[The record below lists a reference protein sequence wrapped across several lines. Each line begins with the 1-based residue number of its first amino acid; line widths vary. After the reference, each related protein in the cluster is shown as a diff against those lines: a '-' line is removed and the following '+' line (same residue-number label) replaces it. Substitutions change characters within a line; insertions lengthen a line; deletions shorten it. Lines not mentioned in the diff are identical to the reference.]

1 MDSAPCRASGH
12 LRSITHNRL
21 YHLMQRCGYALTRVD
36 SEFPFSVALE
46 VVDGRCLAIGWLI
59 VVWDDLQRV
68 DVVLF
73 LTRPGRQAFAGS
85 TLALRYDQPTPTRS
99 RQ

>member
-1 MDSAPCRASGH
+1 M
-12 LRSITHNRL
+12 
-21 YHLMQRCGYALTRVD
+21 
-36 SEFPFSVALE
+36 SVALE

-59 VVWDDLQRV
+59 VVRDDLQRV

-73 LTRPGRQAFAGS
+73 FTRPGRQAFAGS
-85 TLALRYDQPTPTRS
+85 TFALRYDQPTPTRS